1 MNPLNFIDI
10 TSIAVVLL
18 VVGSIGIILLRKP
31 LDKLIMLSLTD
42 AGLFLAMVAF
52 QYLDITFLVALLS
65 PLSIIV
71 FLLSLLKVNEIRSKN
86 LEGNGNV

>member
-52 QYLDITFLVALLS
+52 QY
-65 PLSIIV
+65 
-71 FLLSLLKVNEIRSKN
+71 
-86 LEGNGNV
+86 